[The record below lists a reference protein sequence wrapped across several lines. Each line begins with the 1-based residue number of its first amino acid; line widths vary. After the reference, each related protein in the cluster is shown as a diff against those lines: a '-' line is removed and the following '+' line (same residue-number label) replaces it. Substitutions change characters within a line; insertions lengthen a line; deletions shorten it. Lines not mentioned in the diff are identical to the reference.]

1 MSHQSTNGIYTTHI
15 IEFVLQFWNIQE
27 PCHVAPHSLGSDQL
41 RLYGSST
48 VLRDG
53 AGGGVVVVWR
63 RWSNVMGACDGE
75 VRRPQST

>member
-1 MSHQSTNGIYTTHI
+1 MYDTLSLFWLLL
-15 IEFVLQFWNIQE
+15 EFTGTLLVF
-27 PCHVAPHSLGSDQL
+27 VSHSLCRHSDQL

-53 AGGGVVVVWR
+53 AGGGVVVVVVVW
-63 RWSNVMGACDGE
+63 RWSNVMERSDGE